1 MNGVSESEEEQ
12 LCRRSGF
19 GRRCLAVHTQLPS
32 VLRAASG
39 LLKTAL
45 QLQST
50 CFRSLATKHVRQ
62 LAYTMRPL
70 HALLCLAGATAITPR
85 RGTKALSLRG
95 GTFCEFEAKQTGEQC
110 GIEEPEKEVVKTIK
124 ASVLFPF
131 KVLGIRGGSDEADEE
146 DEDDVDVDEEEAS
159 DFR

>member
-1 MNGVSESEEEQ
+1 
-12 LCRRSGF
+12 
-19 GRRCLAVHTQLPS
+19 
-32 VLRAASG
+32 
-39 LLKTAL
+39 
-45 QLQST
+45 
-50 CFRSLATKHVRQ
+50 
-62 LAYTMRPL
+62 MRIL
-70 HALLCLAGATAITPR
+70 YALLFAGATAITPR

-124 ASVLFPF
+124 TAITYPF

-146 DEDDVDVDEEEAS
+146 DEDDDVDEEEAS

>member
-1 MNGVSESEEEQ
+1 M
-12 LCRRSGF
+12 RI
-19 GRRCLAVHTQLPS
+19 
-32 VLRAASG
+32 LRA
-39 LLKTAL
+39 
-45 QLQST
+45 
-50 CFRSLATKHVRQ
+50 F
-62 LAYTMRPL
+62 
-70 HALLCLAGATAITPR
+70 LCLAGVAAITPR

-124 ASVLFPF
+124 TAITYPF

-146 DEDDVDVDEEEAS
+146 DEEDVDVDEEEAA

>member
-1 MNGVSESEEEQ
+1 M
-12 LCRRSGF
+12 RI
-19 GRRCLAVHTQLPS
+19 
-32 VLRAASG
+32 LRA
-39 LLKTAL
+39 
-45 QLQST
+45 
-50 CFRSLATKHVRQ
+50 F
-62 LAYTMRPL
+62 
-70 HALLCLAGATAITPR
+70 LCLAGVAAITPR

-124 ASVLFPF
+124 TAITYPF

>member
-1 MNGVSESEEEQ
+1 
-12 LCRRSGF
+12 
-19 GRRCLAVHTQLPS
+19 
-32 VLRAASG
+32 
-39 LLKTAL
+39 
-45 QLQST
+45 
-50 CFRSLATKHVRQ
+50 
-62 LAYTMRPL
+62 MRIL
-70 HALLCLAGATAITPR
+70 HALLFAGATAITPR

-124 ASVLFPF
+124 TAITYPF

-146 DEDDVDVDEEEAS
+146 DGEEDVDVDEEEAS